1 MLSSS
6 PIGPE
11 KGSAMRDQ
19 DLSSRE
25 PATPVTPTRD
35 EPAFAEAE
43 DRPASSGRRQFL
55 KKAALA
61 SAPVIL
67 TVASRPA
74 WGHVCAPSGM
84 CSGNASAAPNAADDC
99 VVGYGPAEYDSGAAP
114 WPAGISADAYFD
126 DVFGAGQHKK
136 LKQIIGQP
144 QNYSDFERGS
154 VAALLNAASG
164 LMPYLGSD
172 LDAVSTIIGMV
183 YEVMTNG
190 TYMAAA
196 NCAWDEGQVLD
207 YFVLS
212 FYGPW
217 VL

>member
-1 MLSSS
+1 
-6 PIGPE
+6 
-11 KGSAMRDQ
+11 MRDQ

-25 PATPVTPTRD
+25 PATPVAPALREPTLVD
-35 EPAFAEAE
+35 DG

-84 CSGNASAAPNAADDC
+84 CSGNASDATAGTEGEC
-99 VVGYGPAEYDSGAAP
+99 VTGYGPAEYDSGAAP
-114 WPAGISADAYFD
+114 WPATVSDQSYFD
-126 DVFGAGQHKK
+126 EVFGVGAHAKF
-136 LKQIIGQP
+136 KQIIGQP
-144 QNYSDFERGS
+144 QNFSDFERAS

-164 LMPYLGSD
+164 YMPYLGGD
-172 LDAVSTIIGMV
+172 MEAMATIISMV
-183 YEVMTNG
+183 HDVIADG
-190 TYMAAA
+190 SYMAAP
-196 NCAWDEGQVLD
+196 NCSWDMQQVLD
-207 YFVLS
+207 YFVLT

-217 VL
+217 V